1 MGPHDDD
8 AVARARAEATS
19 TDAAVPGAPGSV
31 EAMASRTATEL
42 PPGEAGTSLG
52 REAVRRV
59 VRDPLALF
67 GAFLV
72 LAFVLVAIFAPWL
85 APYGPNDRVGAVTPT
100 TIPGPSAEF
109 WFGLDSLGR
118 DELSRVIYGAR
129 QSLLVG
135 VVSLLLG
142 ATAGISIGL
151 LAGAFG
157 GWVDT
162 LIMRLTDIMLSIPG
176 LLFAIGIA
184 AVLGRSLLSVMIAI
198 AVVNVPIFVRLLRG
212 SMLAQRN
219 SDYVVAVRSLGVR
232 DRQVVLGHVLP
243 NSLSPVIV
251 QGTLTLATAIVD
263 AAALA
268 FLGLSGENPAIPEWG
283 RMLAE
288 TQRFLASAPHLAF
301 FPGAAIV
308 LAALGFTLLGES
320 MREALDPKYRR

>member
-1 MGPHDDD
+1 MSAPAPRREPEHPGDPGP
-8 AVARARAEATS
+8 VAERSVDTPQA
-19 TDAAVPGAPGSV
+19 AAVQAGGH
-31 EAMASRTATEL
+31 E
-42 PPGEAGTSLG
+42 GTSLG
-52 REAVRRV
+52 REALRRV
-59 VRDPLALF
+59 VRDPLALV
-67 GAFLV
+67 GAVLV
-72 LAFVLVAIFAPWL
+72 VGFVLVAVFAPWL
-85 APYGPNDRVGAVTPT
+85 APYDPGERVGAVTPT

-109 WFGLDSLGR
+109 PMGLDSLGR

-135 VVSLLLG
+135 VVATLAGAVVGILLG
-142 ATAGISIGL
+142 M

-162 LIMRLTDIMLSIPG
+162 AVMRLVDVMLSLPS
-176 LLFAIGIA
+176 LFLAIAVA
-184 AVLGRSLLSVMIAI
+184 AVLGPSLESVMIAI
-198 AVVNVPIFVRLLRG
+198 AVVNVPIFTRLLRG
-212 SMLAQRN
+212 AMLAQRG

-232 DRQVVLGHVLP
+232 DRDVVVRHVLP

-251 QGTLTLATAIVD
+251 QGTLTLATAIID

-268 FLGLSGENPAIPEWG
+268 FLGLSGEDPRIPEWG

-301 FPGAAIV
+301 FPGLAIV